1 MARRRKGIPINGVL
15 VVDKPAGLSSNRVV
29 QRVKSLTRA
38 QKVGH
43 TGALDPM
50 ATGVLPLVFGEA
62 SKFSQFGLDADKQYL
77 GRIQFGAATDTLD
90 ADGEITETADIP
102 ALDEALIEA
111 VLEKFR
117 GPQMQLPPLISAL
130 KQDGQPWYK
139 LARQGIS
146 VERTPREIIVHELA
160 FRAHG
165 PDWLDIFVRCSKG
178 TYIRTLAYDIGRA
191 FGSVAHLR
199 QLRRIDAGG
208 LQIDQAHPL
217 EPLLERLAD
226 DSGELKKVLCPV
238 DTLITHL
245 PAISLSES
253 ECMTLIHG
261 QKVAGHSRVE
271 CDTMRA
277 YFESHQFIG
286 LVQQDESGHL
296 LAKRMLTPAAAGMRG
311 SSESGPCG
319 SGMPSK
325 E

>member
-1 MARRRKGIPINGVL
+1 MARRKKGVPIDGVL
-15 VVDKPAGLSSNRVV
+15 VVDKPTGLSSNRVV
-29 QRVKSLTRA
+29 QRIKQCTRA

-50 ATGVLPLVFGEA
+50 ATGVLPIVFGEA

-90 ADGEITETADIP
+90 ADGEVIENAELPVLTQDF
-102 ALDEALIEA
+102 IEA
-111 VLEKFR
+111 VLQQFR
-117 GPQMQLPPLISAL
+117 GPQTQLPPLISAL

-139 LARQGIS
+139 LTRQGIS
-146 VERTPREIIVHELA
+146 IERTPREVMIHELSCRTVGEG
-160 FRAHG
+160 FM
-165 PDWLDIFVRCSKG
+165 DIFVRCSKG
-178 TYIRTLAYDIGRA
+178 TYIRTLAADLGRA
-191 FGSVAHLR
+191 FGSVAHLS
-199 QLRRIDAGG
+199 QLRRVDAGG
-208 LQIDQAHPL
+208 LQIDQAHSL
-217 EPLLERLAD
+217 EPLLERLA
-226 DSGELKKVLCPV
+226 SEANELEQVLRPV

-245 PAISLSES
+245 PAISLSQS

-261 QKVAGHSRVE
+261 QKVAGHSVVK

-277 YFESHQFIG
+277 YSRGGQFIG
-286 LVQQDESGHL
+286 LIQQDESGYL

-311 SSESGPCG
+311 STESGPSR

>member
-15 VVDKPAGLSSNRVV
+15 VVDKPAGLSSKRVV

-139 LARQGIS
+139 LARQGVS

-160 FRAHG
+160 FRAYG

-191 FGSVAHLR
+191 LGSLAHLSR
-199 QLRRIDAGG
+199 LRRVDAGG

-217 EPLLERLAD
+217 EPLLERLTD
-226 DSGELKKVLCPV
+226 DSGALEKVLCPV

-277 YFESHQFIG
+277 YFGSHQFIG

-311 SSESGPCG
+311 SSESGPLG

>member
-1 MARRRKGIPINGVL
+1 MARRKKGIPIDGVL
-15 VVDKPAGLSSNRVV
+15 VVDKPSGLSSNRVV

-102 ALDEALIEA
+102 ALNEAAIET
-111 VLEKFR
+111 VLQGFR
-117 GPQMQLPPLISAL
+117 GPHMQLPPLISAL

-139 LARQGIS
+139 LARQGVA
-146 VERTPREIIVHELA
+146 VERTPREVMIHELSFSA
-160 FRAHG
+160 FGA
-165 PDWLDIFVRCSKG
+165 DWLDVFVRCSKG
-178 TYIRTLAYDIGRA
+178 TYIRTLAADIGRA
-191 FGSVAHLR
+191 FGSVAHLS
-199 QLRRIDAGG
+199 QLRRVDAGG

-217 EPLLERLAD
+217 EALLERLSE
-226 DSGELKKVLCPV
+226 DSSALEQVLRPV
-238 DTLITHL
+238 DTLIAHL
-245 PAISLSES
+245 PVVSLSES
-253 ECMTLIHG
+253 DCMTLIHG
-261 QKVAGHSRVE
+261 QKVAGHPVVE

-277 YFESHQFIG
+277 YFESQRFIG

-311 SSESGPCG
+311 SSDSGPSG